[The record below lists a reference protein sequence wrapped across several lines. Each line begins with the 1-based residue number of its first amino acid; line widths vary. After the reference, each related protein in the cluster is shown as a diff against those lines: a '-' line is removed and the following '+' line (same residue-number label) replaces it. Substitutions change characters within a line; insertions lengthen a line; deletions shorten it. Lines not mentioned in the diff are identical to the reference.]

1 MKKHIKVMIILMAMA
16 SLLLISCGTE
26 AVSVSEDI
34 SDTNSENEYTNNK
47 KDDSYKEVDDNKYN
61 EISDDDIILDDNDLY
76 PTYDTYPEGI
86 VCWGDSLT
94 VGHGGEGV
102 SYPDTLHNLLLK
114 DGLDIPVINMGASG
128 EDTSSIAGR
137 SGAIPFLITNDIYIP
152 EDPTPIEVHLVSSNG
167 MRVFPSIF
175 TDVGINECYIG
186 GVGGTLTKW
195 VQASNDADYTF
206 VRTEKGEAVSV
217 PAGSEVV
224 TEASLNYRNYISIV
238 FMGTNGGF
246 KDYNDLIAQQ
256 DAIINSRDKDTDRF
270 LIIGITEK
278 TYAEYEEY
286 DKIMKDYY
294 GNKFLDLRDY
304 YVNYALENAGID
316 PTEKDLECISVG
328 MVPESLRTD
337 EVHLNAKGYEL
348 MGIQVYNRLMELGY
362 FNVKESD
369 N

>member
-1 MKKHIKVMIILMAMA
+1 MKRHVKVMIILITMA
-16 SLLLISCGTE
+16 SLLLSACGTE
-26 AVSVSEDI
+26 AVSVSEGKAGTEVKNDEKDICIKDNKENETSGEDNI
-34 SDTNSENEYTNNK
+34 SDNY
-47 KDDSYKEVDDNKYN
+47 D
-61 EISDDDIILDDNDLY
+61 IIIDDDELY
-76 PTYDTYPEGI
+76 SSYATYPEGI

-94 VGHGGEGV
+94 VGHGGDGV
-102 SYPDTLHNLLLK
+102 TYPDTLHNLLLK
-114 DGLDIPVINMGASG
+114 DGLDIPVVNMGASG

-137 SGAIPFLITNDIYIP
+137 SGAIPFLTTNDIYIP

-175 TDVGINECYIG
+175 TDVGINECFIG

-206 VRTEKGEAVSV
+206 VRTERGDAVSV

-246 KDYNDLIAQQ
+246 KDYNDLIEQQ
-256 DAIINSRDKDTDRF
+256 NAIINSRDKDTDRF

-278 TYAEYEEY
+278 TAAEYAEY
-286 DKIMKDYY
+286 DAVMKEYY

-304 YVNYALENAGID
+304 LVNHALDDAGIT
-316 PTEKDLECISVG
+316 PTEADLECIAVG
-328 MVPESLRTD
+328 MVPESIRID

-362 FNVKESD
+362 FNVEE
-369 N
+369 